1 MDVKLAAEYA
11 DFDFRDEY
19 PNIRQIQLDNYDI
32 DIMQIIQESAIGAAE
47 IAALEQERSFD
58 EARKEAALEGRYAD

>member
-1 MDVKLAAEYA
+1 MDVKLAAEYL

-19 PNIRQIQLDNYDI
+19 PNIRQIQLDNSDI

-47 IAALEQERSFD
+47 IAAIEQERNFD
-58 EARKEAALEGRYAD
+58 EARKEAAMEGRYAD